1 MDCVR
6 ATDINMAAAFNGQ
19 ERTTAEIAS
28 LLKEADSRFH
38 FKTIIE
44 PPGSALGMLE
54 FAWLDK
60 AGE

>member
-1 MDCVR
+1 
-6 ATDINMAAAFNGQ
+6 MAAAFNGQ

-28 LLKEADSRFH
+28 LLKEADGRFH

-60 AGE
+60 AGG